1 MELFKSL
8 QSVVIVPL
16 GDLDFWG
23 WQIGWVVNGVCWL
36 LDLYPLVKKKSLRET
51 NGVMLLPGFIVLSV
65 AVMSVGMLGITKG
78 PLLDDGMAFMEH
90 GACVELLILAVLFM
104 AVWIFAM
111 RLRGSRNDTWKKRL
125 LWSVSYVPDLVIVT
139 GIIVVALAR
148 LLGEK
153 FLLSDLR
160 DASAALGFSSYNVFA
175 WIFAYGVVT
184 LLIRLGLLLVAIFAR
199 FISMRIPIGTYQE
212 NSHPTLRFV
221 RYSAICQN
229 AYLRGVLAFFV
240 AIIGIMVA
248 AVLLEGTSDLDEILL
263 LLFIVLMFAAEGFGG
278 AMIALKPTKENL
290 RRFRKWGDKKY
301 LLEQFCREYF
311 NETPIMRTEDY
322 TLTRNFLVDER
333 SVASVYYLGKL
344 KGWSCCQVIS
354 LTSYEQKKNPIWSQ
368 CHTVERSKR
377 SGWQWEIYFEGD
389 DVCSIEKEDASVNEL
404 LKGINRYW
412 ESHN

>member
-16 GDLDFWG
+16 GELDFWG
-23 WQIGWVVNGVCWL
+23 WQIGWVVNAVCWL
-36 LDLYPLVKKKSLRET
+36 LDLYPMVKKKSLRET
-51 NGVMLLPGFIVLSV
+51 NGVMMLPGFIVLSV
-65 AVMSVGMLGITKG
+65 AVMSAGMLGITKE
-78 PLLDDGMAFMEH
+78 PRLDDGMVFMEH
-90 GACVELLILAVLFM
+90 GVCVELLILAVLFM
-104 AVWIFAM
+104 AVWLFAM
-111 RLRGSRNDTWKKRL
+111 RLRGGRNDTWKKRL

-139 GIIVVALAR
+139 GIIVVASAR
-148 LLGEK
+148 LLGER
-153 FLLSDLR
+153 FLLRDLR

-199 FISMRIPIGTYQE
+199 FISMRIPMGAYQE
-212 NSHPTLRFV
+212 NSHPILRFV

-229 AYLRGVLAFFV
+229 AYLRGVLAFF
-240 AIIGIMVA
+240 ATIIVIMVA
-248 AVLLEGTSDLDEILL
+248 AILLEGTNDLDEILL
-263 LLFIVLMFAAEGFGG
+263 LVFVVLLIAAEGFGG

-290 RRFRKWGDKKY
+290 RRFRKWGDQKS
-301 LLEQFCREYF
+301 LLEKFCREYF
-311 NETPIMRTEDY
+311 NEAPIMRTEDF

-333 SVASVYYLGKL
+333 SVVSVYYLDKL
-344 KGWSCCQVIS
+344 KGWKCCQVIS

-377 SGWQWEIYFEGD
+377 SGWQWEIYFEED

-404 LKGINRYW
+404 MKGINRYW
-412 ESHN
+412 ESHR

>member
-16 GDLDFWG
+16 GELDFWG
-23 WQIGWVVNGVCWL
+23 WQIAWVVNAACWL
-36 LDLYPLVKKKSLRET
+36 LDLYPMVKKKSLRET

-65 AVMSVGMLGITKG
+65 AVMSVGMLGITKE
-78 PLLDDGMAFMEH
+78 PRLDDGMAFMEH
-90 GACVELLILAVLFM
+90 GACVELLILAVLFI
-104 AVWIFAM
+104 AVWVLAM
-111 RLRGSRNDTWKKRL
+111 KLRGGRNDTWKKRL

-139 GIIVVALAR
+139 GIIVVASAR
-148 LLGEK
+148 LLGER
-153 FLLSDLR
+153 FLLRDLR
-160 DASAALGFSSYNVFA
+160 DASVALGFSSYNVFA

-199 FISMRIPIGTYQE
+199 FISMRIPMGAYEE
-212 NSHPTLRFV
+212 NSHPILRFV
-221 RYSAICQN
+221 RYSAVCQN

-240 AIIGIMVA
+240 TIIAIMVA
-248 AVLLEGTSDLDEILL
+248 AVLLQGTTDLDEILL
-263 LLFIVLMFAAEGFGG
+263 LVFVVSLIAAEGFGG

-290 RRFRKWGDKKY
+290 KRFRKWGDQKS
-301 LLEQFCREYF
+301 LLEKFCREYF
-311 NETPIMRTEDY
+311 NETPIMRTEDF

-333 SVASVYYLGKL
+333 SVASVYYLDKL
-344 KGWSCCQVIS
+344 KGWSCCQLVS

-368 CHTVERSKR
+368 SHTVERSKR

-412 ESHN
+412 ESHK